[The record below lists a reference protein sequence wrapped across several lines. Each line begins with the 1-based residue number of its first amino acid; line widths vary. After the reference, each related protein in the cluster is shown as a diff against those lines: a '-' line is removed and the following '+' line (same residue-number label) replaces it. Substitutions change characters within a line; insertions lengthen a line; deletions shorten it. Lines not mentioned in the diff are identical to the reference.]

1 MARVELHCSLYQGT
15 RPFSL
20 AELKENLLIIN
31 YLLISQL
38 YPCIYFYLTIFVY
51 EINIININNI
61 DKLLRCAML
70 SDSHESNKC
79 NFYFTIVFYNEA

>member
-31 YLLISQL
+31 DLLMSQL
-38 YPCIYFYLTIFVY
+38 YPCNFVH
-51 EINIININNI
+51 EIDINNI
-61 DKLLRCAML
+61 DKLSM
-70 SDSHESNKC
+70 
-79 NFYFTIVFYNEA
+79 

>member
-31 YLLISQL
+31 DLLMSQL
-38 YPCIYFYLTIFVY
+38 YPCLNLLLTNFVH
-51 EINIININNI
+51 EIDINNI
-61 DKLLRCAML
+61 DKLLM
-70 SDSHESNKC
+70 
-79 NFYFTIVFYNEA
+79 